1 MARFKPPTV
10 VAPPSTLREKL
21 SSSKGL
27 LEIVILF
34 IVVIGG
40 LGFGLFNPTA
50 AGAIGAFG
58 VLVIGL
64 VEKSLSWKKFLN
76 CLTQTTTTVGMIVTI
91 FVGAMIFNYFLA
103 ASTLTFQL
111 GKLIGELSVPPVV
124 TIAAIL
130 LMWLGLGCVMD
141 AVGMI
146 MLTVPVVYPIIVTL
160 GYNPIWF
167 AVLGVIMIEAGLITP
182 PVGMNVYI
190 IGGIAK
196 GVPLSV
202 IFRGIV
208 PFLIALLVCV
218 GLVVAFPQIA
228 LFLPSIM

>member
-1 MARFKPPTV
+1 
-10 VAPPSTLREKL
+10 
-21 SSSKGL
+21 
-27 LEIVILF
+27 
-34 IVVIGG
+34 
-40 LGFGLFNPTA
+40 
-50 AGAIGAFG
+50 
-58 VLVIGL
+58 
-64 VEKSLSWKKFLN
+64 
-76 CLTQTTTTVGMIVTI
+76 MIVTI

-124 TIAAIL
+124 TIVAIL
-130 LMWLGLGCVMD
+130 LMWLGLGCIMD

-146 MLTVPVVYPIIVTL
+146 VLTVPVVYPIIVTL

-208 PFLIALLVCV
+208 PFLIALLACV

-228 LFLPSIM
+228 LFLPSMM